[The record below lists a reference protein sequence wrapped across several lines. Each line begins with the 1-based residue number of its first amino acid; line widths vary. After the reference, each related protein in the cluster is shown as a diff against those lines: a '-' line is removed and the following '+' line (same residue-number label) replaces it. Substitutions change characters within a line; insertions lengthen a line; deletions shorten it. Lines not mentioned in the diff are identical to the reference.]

1 MKYFL
6 YKLKQTN
13 VGSILP
19 PVDDNRVNLGLC
31 EKDGYYL
38 GRALDEKYINE
49 IPDFVP
55 VIIDDVI
62 AIKMLKNNE
71 LNFLNPNINQKI
83 ILLEKIIFKI
93 FRCICDNE
101 NINSF
106 DLKNEFYAELM
117 EFEELQNKEIE
128 NGLLYDVAIQKLDG
142 QLLTVEGK
150 E

>member
-1 MKYFL
+1 MYTYFL
-6 YKLKQTN
+6 YKLKKEDNGKLVT
-13 VGSILP
+13 P
-19 PVDDNRVNLGLC
+19 PVDDNRVNLGLSVY
-31 EKDGYYL
+31 KDYYL
-38 GRALDEKYINE
+38 GRLLDNTYIEE
-49 IPDFVP
+49 INDFSP
-55 VIIDDVI
+55 LIIENVI
-62 AIKMLKNNE
+62 ADRLLSLSKN
-71 LNFLNPNINQKI
+71 LDVTPRL

-117 EFEELQNKEIE
+117 KFEELQKKEIE

-150 E
+150 K

>member
-13 VGSILP
+13 VGGILP

-62 AIKMLKNNE
+62 AIKMLKDNE

-106 DLKNEFYAELM
+106 DLKNEFYVELM
-117 EFEELQNKEIE
+117 KFEELQKKEIE

-142 QLLTVEGK
+142 QLLTLEGNK
-150 E
+150 